1 MGANPIRLDKV
12 GTPQL
17 PLLGPCPSLA
27 AVEYDVRMRQLLERS
42 GADAVVVYGDR
53 EHSANLVH
61 CCGFDPRF
69 EEALLVLTENQRSLL
84 VGNEGL
90 AYADLLPV
98 TLDVIHT
105 PSLSLMGQS
114 RVSGSTLAG
123 ALREAGVAPGT
134 KVAVAGWKYFDRDE
148 LEIRTATFAVPAF
161 VVDALTAAS
170 QAEVADATPVLMAP
184 VDGMRATNTADQ
196 IAVFEWGAT
205 RASLSVA
212 RIVQAAAPGV
222 PEEDA
227 VASAR
232 YMGDPLTA
240 HVMFASGPEVA
251 VGLRSPGQRLL
262 LQGDCA
268 TTAVGYWGGLC
279 CRAAMIASADDALK
293 GAPREFVEEMAIPY
307 WSTSFAGTSWW
318 GSASPVDDRLGGTR
332 TDGSRRRRT
341 RTQPRPPNRRRRMDP
356 HPIRPDSADQL
367 RSGMA
372 LQCDIIPV
380 NARPGWA
387 ANCEDTIALA
397 DEALRDELRERHPE
411 TWGRIEA
418 RASTCMT
425 RSESSSERTSS
436 RCRRSTR
443 TSRRYGFP
451 GTPPSPPHDVSL
463 SEDAWKI
470 RRATRAPGAASWSM
484 SEATS

>member
-17 PLLGPCPSLA
+17 PLLGPRPSLA
-27 AVEYDVRMRQLLERS
+27 AAEYDVRMRQLLERS

-69 EEALLVLTENQRSLL
+69 EEALLVVTENQRSLL

-114 RVSGSTLAG
+114 RASGSTLAA

-134 KVAVAGWKYFDRDE
+134 KAAVAGWKYFDRDE

-227 VASAR
+227 VASAG

-251 VGLRSPGQRLL
+251 VGLRSPRQRLL

-293 GAPREFVEEMAIPY
+293 GTPREFVEQMAIPY
-307 WSTSFAGTSWW
+307 WSTIVHWYELVGIGVTGQTIDSEVRALMDRAG
-318 GSASPVDDRLGGTR
+318 L
-332 TDGSRRRRT
+332 
-341 RTQPRPPNRRRRMDP
+341 DP
-356 HPIRPDSADQL
+356 H
-367 RSGMA
+367 
-372 LQCDIIPV
+372 
-380 NARPGWA
+380 
-387 ANCEDTIALA
+387 
-397 DEALRDELRERHPE
+397 
-411 TWGRIEA
+411 
-418 RASTCMT
+418 ST
-425 RSESSSERTSS
+425 
-436 RCRRSTR
+436 
-443 TSRRYGFP
+443 P
-451 GTPPSPPHDVSL
+451 
-463 SEDAWKI
+463 
-470 RRATRAPGAASWSM
+470 AT
-484 SEATS
+484 

>member
-12 GTPQL
+12 GAPQL
-17 PLLGPCPSLA
+17 PRLGPRPSLA
-27 AVEYDVRMRQLLERS
+27 AAEYDVRMRQLLERS
-42 GADAVVVYGDR
+42 EAEAVVVYGDR
-53 EHSANLVH
+53 EHSANIVH

-69 EEALLVLTENQRSLL
+69 EEALLVVTADRRSLL

-98 TLDVIHT
+98 ALDVIHT

-114 RVSGSTLAG
+114 RASGSTLAA
-123 ALREAGVAPGT
+123 ALREAGVVRGKRTAI
-134 KVAVAGWKYFDRDE
+134 AGWKYFDRDE
-148 LEIRTATFAVPAF
+148 LEIGTVTFAVPAF

-170 QAEVADATPVLMAP
+170 GAEVADATPVLMAP

-196 IAVFEWGAT
+196 IALFEWGAT

-222 PEEDA
+222 SEEDA
-227 VASAR
+227 VASAG
-232 YMGDPLTA
+232 YTGDPLTA
-240 HVMFASGPEVA
+240 HVMFASGSEVA
-251 VGLRSPGQRLL
+251 VGLRSPSQRLL

-279 CRAAMIASADDALK
+279 CRAAMIATADDALK
-293 GAPREFVEEMAIPY
+293 GTPREFIEQMAIPY
-307 WSTSFAGTSWW
+307 WSTIVRWYELVGIGVTGQAIDSEVRALMDRAGLAPALNPGHLT
-318 GSASPVDDRLGGTR
+318 GVDEWIH
-332 TDGSRRRRT
+332 S
-341 RTQPRPPNRRRRMDP
+341 
-356 HPIRPDSADQL
+356 PIRPDSADQL

-372 LQCDIIPV
+372 LQCDIIAT

-397 DEALRDELRERHPE
+397 DESLRNELRQRHPE

-418 RASTCMT
+418 RRQYMHDTLGIEIGKDVLPLSAFNA
-425 RSESSSERTSS
+425 
-436 RCRRSTR
+436 
-443 TSRRYGFP
+443 YFP
-451 GTPPSPPHDVSL
+451 PLWL
-463 SEDAWKI
+463 SWD
-470 RRATRAPGAASWSM
+470 TVLTAA
-484 SEATS
+484 

>member
-12 GTPQL
+12 GAQQPPQL
-17 PLLGPCPSLA
+17 GPRPSLA
-27 AVEYDVRMRQLLERS
+27 AAEYDERMRQLLERS

-69 EEALLVLTENQRSLL
+69 EEALLVVTENQRSLL

-90 AYADLLPV
+90 GYADLLPV
-98 TLDVIHT
+98 MLDVVHT

-114 RVSGSTLAG
+114 RAAGSTLAA

-134 KVAVAGWKYFDRDE
+134 KTAVAGWKYFDRDE
-148 LEIRTATFAVPAF
+148 LEIRTATFAAPAF
-161 VVDALTAAS
+161 VVDALTATS

-222 PEEDA
+222 SDEDA
-227 VASAR
+227 VASADYR
-232 YMGDPLTA
+232 GDPLTA
-240 HVMFASGPEVA
+240 HVMFASGPDVT
-251 VGLRSPGQRLL
+251 VGLRSPRQRVLL
-262 LQGDCA
+262 HGDCA

-293 GAPREFVEEMAIPY
+293 GTAREFVEQLAIPY
-307 WSTSFAGTSWW
+307 WSTIVHWYELVGIGVTGQTIDSGVRALMDRNGL
-318 GSASPVDDRLGGTR
+318 APVLNPGHLTGVDEWIH
-332 TDGSRRRRT
+332 S
-341 RTQPRPPNRRRRMDP
+341 
-356 HPIRPDSADQL
+356 PIRSNSVDQL
-367 RSGMA
+367 RSGMV

-380 NARPGWA
+380 NVRPGWA

-397 DEALRDELRERHPE
+397 DKALRDELRQRHPE
-411 TWGRIEA
+411 VWGRIEV
-418 RASTCMT
+418 
-425 RSESSSERTSS
+425 RSQYMQDTLGIKLGEDVLPLSAFNA
-436 RCRRSTR
+436 
-443 TSRRYGFP
+443 YFP
-451 GTPPSPPHDVSL
+451 PLWL
-463 SEDAWKI
+463 SWDSAL
-470 RRATRAPGAASWSM
+470 TAA
-484 SEATS
+484 

>member
-1 MGANPIRLDKV
+1 MGANSIRLDQV

-17 PLLGPCPSLA
+17 PLLGPRPSLPA
-27 AVEYDVRMRQLLERS
+27 AEYDVRMRQLLERS

-53 EHSANLVH
+53 EHSANLVY

-69 EEALLVLTENQRSLL
+69 EEALLVVTENQRSLL

-90 AYADLLPV
+90 GYAELLPV

-114 RVSGSTLAG
+114 RASGSTLAA

-134 KVAVAGWKYFDRDE
+134 NAALAGWKYFDRDE
-148 LEIRTATFAVPAF
+148 LELPTPTFAVPAF
-161 VVDALTAAS
+161 AVDALNAAS
-170 QAEVADATPVLMAP
+170 RAEVADATPVLMAP

-205 RASLSVA
+205 RASLTVA
-212 RIVQAAAPGV
+212 RIVQAAGPGV
-222 PEEDA
+222 SEEDA
-227 VASAR
+227 VASAG

-251 VGLRSPGQRLL
+251 VGLRSPRQRLL
-262 LQGDCA
+262 SQGDCA

-279 CRAAMIASADDALK
+279 CRAAMIASVDDARN
-293 GAPREFVEEMAIPY
+293 GTPREFVEQLAIPY
-307 WSTSFAGTSWW
+307 WSTIVHWYELVGIGVTGQTIDSEIRALMDRAGLAPALNPGHLT
-318 GSASPVDDRLGGTR
+318 GVDEWIH
-332 TDGSRRRRT
+332 S
-341 RTQPRPPNRRRRMDP
+341 
-356 HPIRPDSADQL
+356 PIRPDSADRL
-367 RSGMA
+367 RSGMM

-411 TWGRIEA
+411 TWGRIEE
-418 RASTCMT
+418 
-425 RSESSSERTSS
+425 RS
-436 RCRRSTR
+436 
-443 TSRRYGFP
+443 RYMHDTLGIDLGEDILPLSAFNAYFP
-451 GTPPSPPHDVSL
+451 PLWL
-463 SEDAWKI
+463 SWDTAL
-470 RRATRAPGAASWSM
+470 TAA
-484 SEATS
+484 

>member
-12 GTPQL
+12 ETPQL

-27 AVEYDVRMRQLLERS
+27 AAEYDVRMGQLLERS

-69 EEALLVLTENQRSLL
+69 EEALLVVTENQRSLL

-90 AYADLLPV
+90 AYAALLPV

-114 RVSGSTLAG
+114 RASGSTLAA
-123 ALREAGVAPGT
+123 ALREAGVARGT
-134 KVAVAGWKYFDRDE
+134 KAAVAGWKYFDRDE
-148 LEIRTATFAVPAF
+148 LGIRTATFAVPAF

-184 VDGMRATNTADQ
+184 VEGMRATNTADQ

-227 VASAR
+227 VASAG

-251 VGLRSPGQRLL
+251 VGLRSPRQRLL

-268 TTAVGYWGGLC
+268 TTAVGYWGGLLLPRRDDRLRRR
-279 CRAAMIASADDALK
+279 RAEGQSARVRRADGDPLL
-293 GAPREFVEEMAIPY
+293 
-307 WSTSFAGTSWW
+307 
-318 GSASPVDDRLGGTR
+318 VDDRSLVRAGRDRCHRSDARLGGTR
-332 TDGSRRRRT
+332 TDGSRGLAPALNPGHLTGVDEWIHGPIWPNQRT
-341 RTQPRPPNRRRRMDP
+341 RCIGNVV
-356 HPIRPDSADQL
+356 
-367 RSGMA
+367 
-372 LQCDIIPV
+372 QCDIIPV

-397 DEALRDELRERHPE
+397 DKALPDELRERHPRR
-411 TWGRIEA
+411 GR
-418 RASTCMT
+418 
-425 RSESSSERTSS
+425 
-436 RCRRSTR
+436 
-443 TSRRYGFP
+443 G
-451 GTPPSPPHDVSL
+451 
-463 SEDAWKI
+463 
-470 RRATRAPGAASWSM
+470 
-484 SEATS
+484 

>member
-1 MGANPIRLDKV
+1 MGAKPIRLDKV

-17 PLLGPCPSLA
+17 PMLGPRPSLA
-27 AVEYDVRMRQLLERS
+27 AAEYEERMRQLFERS
-42 GADAVVVYGDR
+42 GVDAVVLYGDR

-69 EEALLVLTENQRSLL
+69 EEALLVVTENQRSLL

-90 AYADLLPV
+90 AYAELMPV
-98 TLDVIHT
+98 KLDVIHT

-114 RVSGSTLAG
+114 RASGSTLAA

-134 KVAVAGWKYFDRDE
+134 RAAVVGWKYFDRDE
-148 LEIRTATFAVPAF
+148 LEIRRATFAVPAF

-184 VDGMRATNTADQ
+184 VDGMRATNSADQ

-212 RIVQAAAPGV
+212 RIVQAAAPGAL
-222 PEEDA
+222 EEDA

-240 HVMFASGPEVA
+240 HVMFASGSEVA
-251 VGLRSPGQRLL
+251 VGLRSPRQRLL
-262 LQGDCA
+262 LHGDCA

-279 CRAAMIASADDALK
+279 CRAAMIASADDALE
-293 GAPREFVEEMAIPY
+293 GTPREFVDQMAIPY
-307 WSTSFAGTSWW
+307 WSTIVHWYELVGIGVTGQTIDSGVRALMDRNGL
-318 GSASPVDDRLGGTR
+318 APVLNPGHLTGVDEWIH
-332 TDGSRRRRT
+332 S
-341 RTQPRPPNRRRRMDP
+341 
-356 HPIRPDSADQL
+356 PIRSNSVDQL
-367 RSGMA
+367 RSGMV

-380 NARPGWA
+380 NVRPGWA

-397 DEALRDELRERHPE
+397 DKALRDELRQRHPE
-411 TWGRIEA
+411 VWGRIEV
-418 RASTCMT
+418 
-425 RSESSSERTSS
+425 RSQYMQDTLGIKLGEDVLPLSAFNA
-436 RCRRSTR
+436 
-443 TSRRYGFP
+443 YFP
-451 GTPPSPPHDVSL
+451 PLWL
-463 SEDAWKI
+463 SWDTAL
-470 RRATRAPGAASWSM
+470 TAA
-484 SEATS
+484 